1 MVYQYRRPSDSRL
14 ILAAE
19 TSQEASAWKSAIEE
33 QILKLEATRKPMLP
47 ASADPD
53 VISNILGTSSI
64 GGGWI
69 KVGQVEGVRIMQQ
82 LDFQNDRSFAEDVIM
97 SLSGSKDNN
106 TLPTGR
112 LCRKTQVVVSSSP
125 INTFLSL
132 MDMTEPYWPSP
143 SQGTIKLVEAV
154 DDHVDIFG
162 VCITLNDQNF
172 PYFNKKVTLVGCL
185 TRFWFLDD
193 DGSYMITLS
202 STTHKDYPTDN
213 DTKSIK
219 GSKVLPLLM
228 DAVLT
233 VSPRKDQG
241 LFDDDLIEA
250 FVTCTIQ
257 INTKDNTW
265 RQISEKLRSEFL
277 NQFVLQLLDV
287 KNRIYLSKYELNG
300 EKFLSGGTK
309 HISKPPTGSL
319 SPNPF
324 GTHSKKN
331 IMRSQSG
338 DLNSGVTTMQPVDN
352 PKHLK
357 RDTSDLTSNIYIY
370 IYFIKLFLFI

>member
-53 VISNILGTSSI
+53 VISNILGTSSV

-69 KVGQVEGVRIMQQ
+69 KVDQVEGIRILQQ
-82 LDFQNDRSFAEDVIM
+82 LDFQNDRSFAEDIIM

-106 TLPTGR
+106 PPTGR
-112 LCRKTQVVVSSSP
+112 LCRKTQVVVSNSP

-132 MDMTEPYWPSP
+132 MDMTEPYWPTS
-143 SQGTIKLVEAV
+143 SQGSIKLVQAV
-154 DDHVDIFG
+154 DDHVDTLG
-162 VCITLNDQNF
+162 VCIILNDSSF
-172 PYFNKKVTLVGCL
+172 PYLDKKICLMGCL

-202 STTHKDYPTDN
+202 PTTHNDYPTEN
-213 DTKSIK
+213 DKKLIK
-219 GSKVLPLLM
+219 GCKILPLLM

-241 LFDDDLIEA
+241 LFDDDLSEA
-250 FVTCTIQ
+250 FITCTIQ

-265 RQISEKLRSEFL
+265 KQISENYRSEFL
-277 NQFVLQLLDV
+277 NQFVLQVLDV
-287 KNRIYLSKYELNG
+287 RNRLYLSKYELEG
-300 EKFLSGGTK
+300 DKFLSNDPKYTIK
-309 HISKPPTGSL
+309 SLLPTGSI
-319 SPNPF
+319 SPNSF
-324 GTHSKKN
+324 TSVNKKN
-331 IMRSQSG
+331 LSRSTSG
-338 DLNSGVTTMQPVDN
+338 EINIGVTTMQPIDN
-352 PKHLK
+352 SKYLK
-357 RDTSDLTSNIYIY
+357 KESTDLSSKLYFFYDIIY
-370 IYFIKLFLFI
+370 